1 MRHCQRLGGQT
12 RAIGP
17 DSAFRNVFC
26 MVRCTPFSID
36 PLLREKARRQECLRY
51 KRARTLNERTLRDGM
66 REDFWYS
73 AGSEDRQRETTM
85 KRIVVLALLVGL
97 SGLAMPA
104 WARGGSPADDTQQS
118 ATDKEEL
125 KKQKALAKYQRAQEK
140 AQAKAQRKEDKRQ
153 RKAAEKYEKEQRKLL
168 KASSHPQKQ
177 SS

>member
-1 MRHCQRLGGQT
+1 
-12 RAIGP
+12 
-17 DSAFRNVFC
+17 
-26 MVRCTPFSID
+26 
-36 PLLREKARRQECLRY
+36 
-51 KRARTLNERTLRDGM
+51 
-66 REDFWYS
+66 
-73 AGSEDRQRETTM
+73 M